1 MLISIKAIYDSQNT
15 GSIWVSLAF
24 DAIDVITTFVSIS
37 LLTTHSLS
45 SK

>member
-1 MLISIKAIYDSQNT
+1 MLE
-15 GSIWVSLAF
+15 GWHF
-24 DAIDVITTFVSIS
+24 GAIDSFVSIS